1 MIDDV
6 KRFVSA
12 VDYYF
17 IGEDNQ
23 KFNVYLFLKP

>member
-1 MIDDV
+1 MIDDL

-23 KFNVYLFLKP
+23 KFKVNEFN